1 MQEEEHLR
9 NEKIHMSELD
19 HPFITKLIRTFK
31 DAKNVRRIKA
41 IFWALICSLSP
52 SLFLQ
57 SYSIGSS
64 AKEAGN
70 LWENIPVLPLYF
82 FCFFSPRM
90 QKFTIKEKHQ
100 FWVSCNILASP
111 LMLAGIFATGAD
123 NWSGVVFVHG
133 KSGALARVG
142 SCILC
147 RRCTSCVRISHLL
160 VLQ

>member
-64 AKEAGN
+64 AKEAEN

-82 FCFFSPRM
+82 FCSFSPRM
-90 QKFTIKEKHQ
+90 QKITIKEKHR
-100 FWVSCNILASP
+100 FWVSCSILASP
-111 LMLAGIFATGAD
+111 LMLQVYLLQELTTGRELFLFMEKVGRLQEWEAAFYAGAVLLAY
-123 NWSGVVFVHG
+123 VF
-133 KSGALARVG
+133 L
-142 SCILC
+142 
-147 RRCTSCVRISHLL
+147 IS
-160 VLQ
+160 